1 MDINVLSLELN
12 LFCIAILLYIL
23 YRCFR
28 RHDRQISQ
36 IKFKNMVLF
45 HVFAMLINAFGPY
58 IIRSA
63 SEEQI
68 DSVGFFSLCLYYA
81 LLIIA
86 VASWEVYLV
95 SEVRELYRKPVMR
108 LINYSVA
115 VQIVL
120 NVTTRWT
127 HLLYYYDDG
136 QLIRQPFSS
145 WQESYLFVIQFL
157 LAAMAIYHGMHRNR
171 KSERK
176 KILLITTYPLIPF
189 IFMIFRIF
197 GYKLPYL
204 AISNTMAILII
215 YIGYLDQ
222 LISVDPLTQI
232 NNRDLLFDRIDDMMR
247 EYPTELY
254 LFMMDVD
261 GLKKVN
267 DRYGHV
273 AGDRALILIADSL
286 KHICGKYG
294 KNTFLARYGGDE
306 FIMISNL
313 PLESVDQVC
322 QGIEDELKK
331 QTARNHLSYKL
342 SVSIGIA
349 QYTKDMVTAEKFI
362 SAADEKLYQIKRE
375 KHREDRLVEFL

>member
-1 MDINVLSLELN
+1 
-12 LFCIAILLYIL
+12 
-23 YRCFR
+23 
-28 RHDRQISQ
+28 
-36 IKFKNMVLF
+36 
-45 HVFAMLINAFGPY
+45 MLINAFGPY

-171 KSERK
+171 KSVYRSSAFVTLMTK
-176 KILLITTYPLIPF
+176 KFTDYQRFSLL
-189 IFMIFRIF
+189 
-197 GYKLPYL
+197 
-204 AISNTMAILII
+204 
-215 YIGYLDQ
+215 
-222 LISVDPLTQI
+222 
-232 NNRDLLFDRIDDMMR
+232 
-247 EYPTELY
+247 
-254 LFMMDVD
+254 
-261 GLKKVN
+261 
-267 DRYGHV
+267 
-273 AGDRALILIADSL
+273 
-286 KHICGKYG
+286 
-294 KNTFLARYGGDE
+294 
-306 FIMISNL
+306 
-313 PLESVDQVC
+313 
-322 QGIEDELKK
+322 
-331 QTARNHLSYKL
+331 
-342 SVSIGIA
+342 
-349 QYTKDMVTAEKFI
+349 
-362 SAADEKLYQIKRE
+362 
-375 KHREDRLVEFL
+375 